1 MITDPNHFLND
12 TTWKDKVIE
21 GSIFPGKPYV
31 FKKVV
36 LNETIRNEYLPE
48 LAKFSVKKGLKLL
61 ATAMTHQEGLI
72 NREGTVNDSVSYK
85 TKNPGNVGNMDNGQK
100 KHYTTLYDGVKA
112 QLEKLVEIAEGKK
125 NRAYTIGSVK
135 NIKPYYSEEIA
146 RNCVNYQKSPYVP
159 GYHFTYTG
167 QLQQFVKIYATGA
180 RSGNGYLNTI
190 ISYFQQNGYII
201 TPETTLQEIIN
212 LN

>member
-1 MITDPNHFLND
+1 MITDPQHFLND
-12 TTWKDKVIE
+12 TTWKNRTIE
-21 GSIFPGKPYV
+21 GSTFPGKPYV
-31 FKKVV
+31 YTPIK

-48 LAKFSVKKGLKLL
+48 LAKFSVTKGLKLL

-72 NREGTVNDSVSYK
+72 NREGIVNDSVSYK

-100 KHYTTLYDGVKA
+100 KYFSTLYEGVKG
-112 QLEKLVEIAEGKK
+112 QLEKLKEIAEGKK
-125 NRAYTIGSVK
+125 NKAYTIGAVK
-135 NIKPYYSEEIA
+135 NIAPYYSEEIA
-146 RNCVNYQKSPYVP
+146 RNCVKYQKSPYVP
-159 GYHFTYTG
+159 GYKFTYTG
-167 QLQQFVKIYATGA
+167 RLDQFVKIYATGA

-201 TPETTLQEIIN
+201 TPETTLKEIIE

>member
-1 MITDPNHFLND
+1 MIKDPQHFLND
-12 TTWKDKVIE
+12 TTWKDKTIE
-21 GSIFPGKPYV
+21 GSVFPGKPYV
-31 FKKVV
+31 FKAIV
-36 LNETIRNEYLPE
+36 LNDTIKNEYLPE
-48 LAKFSVKKGLKLL
+48 LAKLPRNKGLKLL

-72 NREGTVNDSVSYK
+72 NRVGTVNDSVSYK
-85 TKNPGNVGNMDNGQK
+85 THNPGNIGNTDNGNK
-100 KHYTTLYDGVKA
+100 KYFATLYDGIKG
-112 QLEKLVEIAEGKK
+112 QLEKLTEIAEGKK

-190 ISYFQQNGYII
+190 ISYFQQNGIII
-201 TPETTLQEIIN
+201 TGETTLLEIIN
-212 LN
+212 LK

>member
-1 MITDPNHFLND
+1 MITDPKVFLND
-12 TTWKDKVIE
+12 LTWKDKTIE
-21 GSIFPGKPYV
+21 GSVFPGKPYS
-31 FKKVV
+31 FKAII

-48 LAKFSVKKGLKLL
+48 LSKFSVNKGLKLL

-100 KHYTTLYDGVKA
+100 KHYISLYEGIKG
-112 QLEKLVEIAEGKK
+112 QLDKLVEIAEGKNK
-125 NRAYTIGSVK
+125 SYTIGKVL

-146 RNCVNYQKSPYVP
+146 RNCVKYQKSPYVP
-159 GYHFTYTG
+159 GYHFTYSG

-190 ISYFQQNGYII
+190 ISYFQQNGIII
-201 TPETTLQEIIN
+201 TAETTLLEIIN
-212 LN
+212 IK